1 MSRTLCPIYMDEQVA
16 LRTMA
21 GEERQRVPLRWFRPD
36 LEAADVGPVTVLRLT
51 QAHLSG
57 DAMLAELGEDI
68 VRLVRERG
76 RHRLLFNVAAVEYA
90 TSALLGLYIRG
101 RRAILEVG
109 GEMALCELTEM
120 HAEVLQVC
128 GLLAAG

>member
-1 MSRTLCPIYMDEQVA
+1 MSRALCPIYPSEEAA

-21 GEERQRVPLRWFRPD
+21 GGEGQRVPLRWCRAD
-36 LEAADVGPVTVLRLT
+36 LEATDVGPVTVLRLT
-51 QAHLSG
+51 QAHLAG
-57 DAMLAELGEDI
+57 DALLAELGEDI

-90 TSALLGLYIRG
+90 TSALLGMYIRV
-101 RRAILEVG
+101 RRAIQEVA

-120 HAEVLQVC
+120 HAEVLTIC
-128 GLLAAG
+128 GLMTG

>member
-1 MSRTLCPIYMDEQVA
+1 MSRSLCPIYPTEEDA
-16 LRTMA
+16 LIAMA
-21 GEERQRVPLRWFRPD
+21 GGERQRVPLRWCRAD

-51 QAHLSG
+51 QAHLAG
-57 DAMLAELGEDI
+57 DAFLAELGEDI

-90 TSALLGLYIRG
+90 TSALLGMYIRV
-101 RRAILEVG
+101 RRAILEVA

-120 HAEVLQVC
+120 HTEVLTVC
-128 GLLAAG
+128 GMLATG